1 MLKIKRIVNEV
12 FNSNTYILY
21 TDDEPSVYLIDPG
34 NLKETLSWMEQNG
47 KNDVKGILLTHSH
60 FDHIYRVNDFLEL
73 YPHCILYVSSN
84 HGKEY
89 LADERKNFSR
99 YHEHPIT
106 ISYLHTFEIQDNGEF
121 LLWDQIVVI
130 CLHTPGHSPD
140 SVCYLIGKSFFT
152 GDTLIKNA
160 RTVTKLKG
168 GSIDDFKETIHRLEM
183 MKKNGLSV
191 FPGHNEIFN
200 LDTYNIEK
208 SILNNKLKQ

>member
-106 ISYLHTFEIQDNGEF
+106 VIHPITHEVGNHEKI
-121 LLWDQIVVI
+121 LLWDEVEII

-140 SVCYLIGKSFFT
+140 SACFLYKKNLFT
-152 GDTLIKNA
+152 GDTLIKGI

-168 GSIDDFKETIHRLEM
+168 GSVEKLKETVKFLSSL
-183 MKKNGLSV
+183 KGKGLTV
-191 FPGHNEIFN
+191 HAGHEDSFL
-200 LDTYNIEK
+200 LDNYNIEK
-208 SILNNKLKQ
+208 IFFKSN

>member
-21 TDDEPSVYLIDPG
+21 TDDEPSVYFIDPG

-99 YHEHPIT
+99 YHEHPII
-106 ISYLHTFEIQDNGEF
+106 ISHSHTFEQQDREEF
-121 LLWDQIVVI
+121 LLWNQIGVT
-130 CLHTPGHSPD
+130 CLHTQGHSPD
-140 SVCYLIGKSFFT
+140 SACFLIGKNLFT
-152 GDTLIKNA
+152 GDTLIKNV

-168 GSIDDFKETIHRLEM
+168 SSKEALKESINKLEM
-183 MKKNGLSV
+183 LKGKGFTI
-191 FPGHNEIFN
+191 FPGHEKEFELDKYDLNKAMFN
-200 LDTYNIEK
+200 P
-208 SILNNKLKQ
+208 LNP

>member
-21 TDDEPSVYLIDPG
+21 SDDEPSVYLIDPG

-89 LADERKNFSR
+89 LADERKNFST

-106 ISYLHTFEIQDNGEF
+106 VIHPIIHEVGNHEKIQ
-121 LLWDQIVVI
+121 LWDKVKII

-140 SVCYLIGKSFFT
+140 SACFLYKNNLFT
-152 GDTLIKNA
+152 GDTLIKGI
-160 RTVTKLKG
+160 RTVTKLRG
-168 GSIDDFKETIHRLEM
+168 GSKSDLIHSMTFLDEM
-183 MKKNGLSV
+183 LDGNIV
-191 FPGHNEIFN
+191 IYPGHNEASQFSKN
-200 LDTYNIEK
+200 
-208 SILNNKLKQ
+208 SIHIAVK